1 MQEDIQARYQERLG
15 QLIENAQ
22 KKKNVLDNQEV
33 IDAFGDL
40 PLQPEA

>member
-33 IDAFGDL
+33 IDAF
-40 PLQPEA
+40 